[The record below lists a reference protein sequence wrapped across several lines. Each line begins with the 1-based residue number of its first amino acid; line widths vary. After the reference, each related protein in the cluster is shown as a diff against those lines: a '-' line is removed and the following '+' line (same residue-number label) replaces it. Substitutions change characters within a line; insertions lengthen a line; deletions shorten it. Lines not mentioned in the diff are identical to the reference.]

1 MSEIINPQNVWIALN
16 IIIVIYSIIIFFI
29 GKYSGH
35 KDSLSFVTNYI
46 YNYYLN
52 L

>member
-1 MSEIINPQNVWIALN
+1 MAENYPQKVWIILN
-16 IIIVIYSIIIFFI
+16 ISLVVYALIIFFI
-29 GKYSGH
+29 GKCTGR

-46 YNYYLN
+46 YNYYLI

>member
-1 MSEIINPQNVWIALN
+1 MADIINTQNVWIGLN
-16 IIIVIYSIIIFFI
+16 ITLVIYALIIFFI

-46 YNYYLN
+46 YNYYLI

>member
-1 MSEIINPQNVWIALN
+1 MTENYPQNVWIILN
-16 IIIVIYSIIIFFI
+16 ISLVVYALIIFLI
-29 GKYSGH
+29 GKCTGR

-46 YNYYLN
+46 YNYYLI